1 MNTFAIGL
9 EDKDIHYLEQA
20 GLACITM
27 KQVPYWARPFHD
39 ITVYG
44 GESPILAYVSDVSEQ
59 YPYVITVKRA

>member
-1 MNTFAIGL
+1 MNNFAIGL

-44 GESPILAYVSDVSEQ
+44 GESPIDVSEQ